1 MTWWTNS
8 NIQLKQKFRFFVEIS
23 DNLFLFNVKTVTKPS
38 AQIETKEFQ
47 LINHKFNYPGI
58 VTWQPIKITM
68 VDMRGNISTFKDQDS
83 STDGFQTIGNSA
95 WRETLNTARNE
106 GKTKQFYD
114 DKNNTP
120 KFESAYIN
128 RKDQAFDT
136 SALLNAMLK
145 FSGYDVP
152 TSKDH
157 PISMDGKTWREI
169 SSPEKA
175 STIANAFGKGLIGEA
190 DFDGATVGLPDSH
203 QSIRIYQVD
212 PDGSIVEKWTLH
224 NPIIKSINWGDLD
237 YASDDPIEYSLD
249 VVYDFASL
257 TQPKGGKAGFKLE
270 PTSDEFNKFLT
281 NYKKNQGLWR
291 DNKAKPKKSK

>member
-68 VDMRGNISTFKDQDS
+68 VDMRGNISTFKDQD
-83 STDGFQTIGNSA
+83 TNTPGFQAIGNSGWIDA
-95 WRETLNTARNE
+95 LNTARNE
-106 GKTKQFYD
+106 GTTKDFYD

-120 KFESAYIN
+120 KFEVGKILN
-128 RKDQAFDT
+128 KNQPFDT
-136 SALLNAMLK
+136 SRLLYAMLK
-145 FSGYDVP
+145 FSGYDIP

-157 PISMDGKTWREI
+157 PISMGGETWREI

-175 STIANAFGKGLIGEA
+175 STIANAFGTGLHEEA
-190 DFDGATVGLPDSH
+190 DFDGATVGGSNSH
-203 QSIRIYQVD
+203 QSIRIYQID
-212 PDGSIVEKWTLH
+212 PNGYIVEKWVLH
-224 NPIIKSINWGDLD
+224 NPIIKSISWGDLD

-249 VVYDFASL
+249 VVYDFATMHPL
-257 TQPKGGKAGFKLE
+257 AEDKLVLE
-270 PTSDEFNKFLT
+270 PTSEEFNNFLT
-281 NYKKNQGLWR
+281 NYMNNEAIWNDK
-291 DNKAKPKKSK
+291 KAKPKKSK